1 MERTDDSSTR
11 YRQPPFDHA
20 PDLTDR
26 LSICTALPSFEAG
39 DNPDLTQLV
48 ITGRST
54 DRCKGL
60 THYTLRGCRNNVA
73 CPVPQWDY
81 TANPPAWW
89 PSPSQCQQ

>member
-26 LSICTALPSFEAG
+26 MSICTGLPSFEVG

-89 PSPSQCQQ
+89 QSLCPQ